1 MTNEEIKLMSFLI
14 KQELACGVILNIK
27 LLEILEFE
35 DCVIRYN

>member
-1 MTNEEIKLMSFLI
+1 MTNAEVKLMSFLI
-14 KQELACGVILNIK
+14 KQEIAFGVILNIK